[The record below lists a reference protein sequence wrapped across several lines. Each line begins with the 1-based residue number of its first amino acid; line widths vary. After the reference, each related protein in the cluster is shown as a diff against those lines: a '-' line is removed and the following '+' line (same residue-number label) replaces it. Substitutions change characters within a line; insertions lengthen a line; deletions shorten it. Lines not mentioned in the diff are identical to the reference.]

1 MCDIETQ
8 VERLRMQGLH
18 CGYTKGESDASVYMY
33 LPPFMEYM
41 SLATINK
48 IVDELAIASTLGEL
62 DTSQKYMYWF
72 LDNSGVIGALREVN
86 YRRDEVLAGEY
97 DPVEFLRESL
107 NKVVKDIEIH
117 RQEVKL
123 SKMKGEI

>member
-1 MCDIETQ
+1 MSSVSSRGVGLKIAVKAITNEDAYHREDDFLK
-8 VERLRMQGLH
+8 RLA
-18 CGYTKGESDASVYMY
+18 E
-33 LPPFMEYM
+33 
-41 SLATINK
+41 
-48 IVDELAIASTLGEL
+48 EL
-62 DTSQKYMYWF
+62 F
-72 LDNSGVIGALREVN
+72 L
-86 YRRDEVLAGEY
+86 DEVLAGEY